1 MEKLVVKNACGST
14 YFKLVDDQTNRCLSS
29 LEVAFQTFSLD
40 RKRRLEFPDC
50 DIFYL
55 SDFTTKFGERKKGY
69 GRQLLNLVK
78 ENTKGKFIYLIVH
91 SSDEYYMKD
100 NQLVEFYKSI
110 GFEVHEKKDMRKS
123 YTWMVLDNR

>member
-40 RKRRLEFPDC
+40 RKRKLEFPDC

-55 SDFTTKFGERKKGY
+55 SDFTTRCGERKKGY

-91 SSDEYYMKD
+91 TSDGFMKD

-110 GFEVHEKKDMRKS
+110 GFEVHEKKDMYQY

>member
-1 MEKLVVKNACGST
+1 MEKLVVKKACNSI
-14 YFKLVDDQTNRCLSS
+14 YYKLVDEDTNRCLSS

-40 RKRRLEFPDC
+40 RKRMLEFPDC

-55 SDFTTKFGERKKGY
+55 SDFTTTFGERKKGY

-78 ENTKGKFIYLIVH
+78 EDTKGKFIYLIVH
-91 SSDEYYMKD
+91 SSDVTYMKD
-100 NQLVEFYKSI
+100 SQLVKFYKSI
-110 GFEVHEKKDMRKS
+110 GFEVHEKKDMYQY

>member
-1 MEKLVVKNACGST
+1 MEKLVVKNAFGST

-40 RKRRLEFPDC
+40 RKRKLEFPDC

-55 SDFTTKFGERKKGY
+55 SDSTTKFGERKKGY

-91 SSDEYYMKD
+91 TSDGFMKD

-110 GFEVHEKKDMRKS
+110 GFEVHEKKDMYQY